1 MHLVTIAIG
10 LVAGVVALV
19 WLARRV
25 NVPYPILLVLGGLAL
40 GFVPGLPRIQMPPDL
55 VFLVFLPPLL
65 FQESW
70 GTSWRDF
77 RSNLRPIS
85 LLAIGLVLVSTAVV
99 AAVAHYTIG
108 FSWPVGF
115 VLGSIVAPTDELA
128 AIVVVDRLKIPRRI
142 ITVIEDESLV
152 NDASSLV
159 VYRIA
164 IAAVTAGAFSLLSG
178 ALQFVYISAAGIAL
192 GLAVGWLA
200 GLVLDRLDD
209 PAIEITA
216 TLLIPFVSY
225 LIADRIDA
233 SGVLAVV
240 ATGLYLGRRAV
251 RTQSSRTH
259 VEAEAVWDML
269 AFVLNGVLFFL
280 MGLQLRGIIGSLGG
294 QPVWSMVGYAALISL
309 VVIVVRIA
317 WVYPSTYLPR
327 ILSARI
333 RENDPSPP
341 WQATAIIA
349 WTGVRGAISLAA
361 ALAIPLTIH
370 GVPFPDRAAIIF
382 ITYGVI
388 LATLVVQGLSLP
400 VLIQRLGVTGDHTSR
415 REENKA
421 RLAAARAGAERL
433 AKVEEEGWAPPDVLD
448 DLREHLDRRTRL
460 YGARADGQA
469 DGESEAFHK
478 AYYKLRRDLLA
489 AQIDAV
495 IALRDR
501 GEISDDVLHK
511 VQHELDLESLQLG
524 REVPIGGTR
533 LSSEERDHQAKRR
546 QNDGKARDTGR

>member
-10 LVAGVVALV
+10 LVAGVVVLV

-40 GFVPGLPRIQMPPDL
+40 GFAPGLPRVQMQPDL

-77 RSNLRPIS
+77 RTNLRPIS
-85 LLAIGLVLVSTAVV
+85 LLAIGLVLVTTAIV

-128 AIVVVDRLKIPRRI
+128 AIVVVERLKIPRRI

-164 IAAVTAGAFSLLSG
+164 IGAVAAGAFSLLSG
-178 ALQFVYISAAGIAL
+178 AVQFIYIGAAGIVL

-200 GLVLDRLDD
+200 GKILDKLDD
-209 PAIEITA
+209 PSIEITA

-225 LIADRIDA
+225 LLADQINA

-259 VEAEAVWDML
+259 IEAEAVWDML

-280 MGLQLRGIIGSLGG
+280 MGLQLRGIIGALGA
-294 QPVWSMVGYAALISL
+294 QSVWSMVGYAALVSL
-309 VVIVVRIA
+309 VVILVRIA
-317 WVYPSTYLPR
+317 WVFPTTYLPR
-327 ILSARI
+327 MLSARI
-333 RENDPSPP
+333 RKSDPSPP
-341 WQATAIIA
+341 WQSTAIVA
-349 WTGVRGAISLAA
+349 WTGVRGAVSLAA
-361 ALAIPLTIH
+361 ALAIPLS
-370 GVPFPDRAAIIF
+370 VRSMPFPDRDAIIF

-388 LATLVVQGLSLP
+388 LATLILQGLSLP
-400 VLIQRLGVTGDHTSR
+400 VLIRRLGVTGDHLSIK
-415 REENKA
+415 EENKA
-421 RLAAARAGAERL
+421 RLAAANAGIERL
-433 AKVEEEGWAPPDVLD
+433 RQVEGEGWAPPGVLE
-448 DLREHLDRRTRL
+448 DLREHLERRTRL
-460 YGARADGQA
+460 YGARSDGAADGT
-469 DGESEAFHK
+469 SETFHK
-478 AYYKLRRDLLA
+478 AYYKLRCDLLA

-495 IALRDR
+495 IDLRDK
-501 GEISDDVLHK
+501 GEISDEVLHK
-511 VQHELDLESLQLG
+511 VQHELDLEVLQLG
-524 REVPIGGTR
+524 RPAGGTGG
-533 LSSEERDHQAKRR
+533 SSAERDHLTPRR
-546 QNDGKARDTGR
+546 TNDGQARNTGRR